1 MTRLFA
7 YRGFEVMA
15 FAQQSFTTLW
25 VATYDAYPSTESELE
40 GADDMLYCRFLC
52 DGRKHRLVDSAE
64 EATEQAAEVAR
75 AAIDTKLF
83 IASLRKA

>member
-1 MTRLFA
+1 MVRLFT

-25 VATYDAYPSTESELE
+25 VATYDAFPSTDSELE
-40 GADDMLYCRFLC
+40 SADEMLYCRIHC
-52 DGRKHRLVDSAE
+52 DGRNHKLADSAK
-64 EATEQAAEVAR
+64 EAADHAAEWAR

-83 IASLRKA
+83 IASLLKA